1 VPLVVPLI
9 LTVTP
14 IKVSPVFLS
23 VTVPEIFPVCAYESM
38 LIVKANTV
46 SAALLKE
53 FSKSN
58 LPLFDKGKAITTVL
72 TTG

>member
-1 VPLVVPLI
+1 
-9 LTVTP
+9 
-14 IKVSPVFLS
+14 
-23 VTVPEIFPVCAYESM
+23 M

-72 TTG
+72 TAG